1 MIDILYTI
9 LIFSGLM
16 VLFKLFD
23 RLKVDNL
30 QAIAVNYFVAGICGI
45 VAMDG
50 KIQVTGGL
58 GFDNP
63 NPQYFIPT
71 AIIIGFLF
79 GVVFNLIAYG
89 TQKIGISIT
98 SVANHADPFFC
109 NSDHGVPRAGR
120 KVTRCGCLHGTLP

>member
-16 VLFKLFD
+16 ILFKLFD

-45 VAMDG
+45 IAMGG
-50 KIQVTGGL
+50 KIQVSGGME
-58 GFDNP
+58 FQNP
-63 NPQYFIPT
+63 NPQFFIPT

-79 GVVFNLIAYG
+79 GQFKFFWQFEKKMLIKMGLSKYFNL
-89 TQKIGISIT
+89 K
-98 SVANHADPFFC
+98 
-109 NSDHGVPRAGR
+109 
-120 KVTRCGCLHGTLP
+120 